1 MKKFTLN
8 GQKRTELRRKVRK
21 MRREGQIPATVYGNK
36 VKSESLTI
44 AASDFKHTY
53 NEAGETGLV
62 ELSVDGKVRPVLIH
76 HVQRDPVK
84 GTILHVEF
92 HQVDLKVK
100 VKASV
105 PLELVGESP
114 AAAQKLGVVLTLLAT
129 LEVEALPAEIPE
141 KIEVDI
147 SGLTE
152 VDQES
157 RVSDLTVPN
166 GVTVVTDGSVSV
178 VKIGAL
184 VSKAA
189 EEQAKE
195 EEEAAKEASP
205 AEEGKEAVV
214 TEETK
219 TEASPTP

>member
-1 MKKFTLN
+1 MKKLTLN
-8 GQKRTELRRKVRK
+8 VQKRSEFRRKVRK
-21 MRREGQIPATVYGNK
+21 IRREGYVPATVYGNK
-36 VKSESLTI
+36 IKSESLTI

-62 ELSVDGKVRPVLIH
+62 ELTVDGKVRPVLIH

-84 GTILHVEF
+84 GTVLHVEF

-105 PLELVGESP
+105 PLELTGESP
-114 AAAQKLGVVLTLLAT
+114 AAAQKTGVVLTLLST

-141 KIEVDI
+141 KIDVDI

-152 VDQES
+152 VDQEV
-157 RVSDLTVPN
+157 RVSDLAVPN
-166 GVTVVTDGSVSV
+166 GVTTLTDGSISV
-178 VKIGAL
+178 AKVGAL

-195 EEEAAKEASP
+195 EEAAAIEAVP
-205 AEEGKEAVV
+205 AEEGKEETA
-214 TEETK
+214 TEEAK
-219 TEASPTP
+219 TEAPPTP